1 MTFYFI
7 IKNHSLIHKLDDV
20 DIMNLCSLY
29 ITRVFHCSKKKR
41 IIHQTIFF
49 FFGMCSLY
57 FNYEEF
63 VILVSKQ
70 ILQWNVYLNFV
81 DAKSLLY
88 VIFKSVMFF
97 CQMFVT
103 WLYIKEIWCIFNL
116 YNRIHKIFLIS
127 ILAFRIFCLSTW
139 SMITVCDFLD
149 AFLL

>member
-1 MTFYFI
+1 MVYFI

-49 FFGMCSLY
+49 FFFGMCSLY
-57 FNYEEF
+57 FDYEEF
-63 VILVSKQ
+63 VILVLKQ

-81 DAKSLLY
+81 DAKSVLY

-97 CQMFVT
+97 VKCLLSDYILKRFGAY
-103 WLYIKEIWCIFNL
+103 LIYIK
-116 YNRIHKIFLIS
+116 
-127 ILAFRIFCLSTW
+127 
-139 SMITVCDFLD
+139 
-149 AFLL
+149 